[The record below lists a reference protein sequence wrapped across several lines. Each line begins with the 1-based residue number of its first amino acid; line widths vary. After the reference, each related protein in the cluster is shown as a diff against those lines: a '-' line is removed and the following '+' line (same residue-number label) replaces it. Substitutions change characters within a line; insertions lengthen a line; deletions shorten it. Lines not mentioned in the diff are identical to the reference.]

1 VLPGGLTR
9 VALPEGQLVVNSSQ
23 GGGSKDTWIV
33 GGDVAAWAGHDVSAL
48 IAEQTTPTQSMP
60 VITPE
65 QLAEAEAA
73 AADHSPDH
81 APQDDPRNDQQ
92 AQQQQ
97 AKEVR
102 DGSRGRPAPPASRA
116 PHHGATPTGRPSC

>member
-1 VLPGGLTR
+1 VHDGDDVWVLPGGLTR
-9 VALPEGQLVVNSSQ
+9 VALPAGQLVVNSSQ

-48 IAEQTTPTQSMP
+48 IAEQTTPTQSIP

-65 QLAEAEAA
+65 AAAAAAA
-73 AADHSPDH
+73 AADHTPDH

-97 AKEVR
+97 QQQQQARPMTTTE
-102 DGSRGRPAPPASRA
+102 GRP
-116 PHHGATPTGRPSC
+116 C

>member
-1 VLPGGLTR
+1 VHGDDVWVLPGGLTR

-48 IAEQTTPTQSMP
+48 IAEQTTPTQSIP

-65 QLAEAEAA
+65 AAAAAAAA
-73 AADHSPDH
+73 AADHTPDH

-97 AKEVR
+97 QQQRQQHRPTTATE
-102 DGSRGRPAPPASRA
+102 GRP
-116 PHHGATPTGRPSC
+116 C